1 MESSQD
7 MYVFLIINS
16 FSTQN
21 FAVQLHA
28 MFTQS
33 ATSVNSTRWSQSTGC
48 VDLPRVKTSVGQHSF
63 AFHGPTVWNS
73 LPSAQLRLPR
83 TDSVEQSAV
92 SAASPSTDPHCG
104 TVCRQHS
111 FAFHGPTLWNSLPS
125 ALHDSSLSLNTSQ
138 RRLKTDLFGQS
149 WMPSATLWRFSVILA
164 PDINIMTYLLTYF

>member
-63 AFHGPTVWNS
+63 AFHGPTLGNS

-83 TDSVEQSAV
+83 THSAEQSAV

-104 TVCRQHS
+104 TVCHQHCMTAACHS
-111 FAFHGPTLWNSLPS
+111 TRLSGDWRPICLDSHECHPGRCGVSLWFW
-125 ALHDSSLSLNTSQ
+125 
-138 RRLKTDLFGQS
+138 RR
-149 WMPSATLWRFSVILA
+149 I
-164 PDINIMTYLLTYF
+164 